1 MKGKGADPPLLFPVL
16 TKHHH
21 PLIKTLNDCLTTTC
35 ANGQV
40 CDTWQNAHEKVRID
54 NVVSVMYT
62 RRRLKEGI
70 EYYIDSHLNG

>member
-1 MKGKGADPPLLFPVL
+1 MQPVSSADMKFNMQGKGADPPLLFPVL

-40 CDTWQNAHEKVRID
+40 RDTWQNAHEKVRID
-54 NVVSVMYT
+54 
-62 RRRLKEGI
+62 KW
-70 EYYIDSHLNG
+70 